1 MQLKQIDCLNIQQH
15 LIFDNLI
22 DSNGNRVNL
31 NTTVV
36 FNWKDQSTNVY
47 TLGNITISTKYEENT
62 NAHTIIIGGIN
73 SGILTMTEVFSARQ
87 FGVIKE

>member
-1 MQLKQIDCLNIQQH
+1 M
-15 LIFDNLI
+15 DNAASNGATDI
-22 DSNGNRVNL
+22 RKNRVQRDSNGNRVNL

-47 TLGNITISTKYEENT
+47 TLGNITIGTKYEENT